1 MVSNF
6 NRRTTAK
13 IVIRV
18 DAIKAFLEKFEVIKY
33 MSVNFFVREK
43 QGKVVFYFLR
53 LLFSIN

>member
-18 DAIKAFLEKFEVIKY
+18 DAIKAFLEKFEDIKY
-33 MSVNFFVREK
+33 MYVNFFVREK
-43 QGKVVFYFLR
+43 QRKVVFYFLNKMF
-53 LLFSIN
+53 L